1 MCTRQTKIRGILQHF
16 YLCFISPFS
25 TSTHFSFHANG
36 EFFTFYSDPKR
47 ISTFFLRFVVH
58 FFTKIFFLFTG
69 WILSVLAFR
78 ILDPPEEAAHVL
90 VSSRCQLGD
99 GFLTTKLE
107 SLHAT
112 DFYSSHMLAL
122 RVGYNAATLT
132 AQHKQQKLWN
142 FELLFTQKREFLP
155 LLISLPKKI
164 TSFVTNSTSIMPCFM
179 FSCIYENIKNW
190 KESLSWMNSII
201 YNIFFL
207 FLLKT
212 YSFYVCLF
220 FLVLQFFLPFLL
232 LLFLTF
238 IVFASFVSLHRI
250 ISPNVRRHMERSSIH
265 GLITPKKLCISCTK
279 TTS

>member
-1 MCTRQTKIRGILQHF
+1 MCLQIITFLQCLIGAGVDGEKFTVEKSKMCTRQTKIRGILQHF

-36 EFFTFYSDPKR
+36 EFFTFFLIQWEFR
-47 ISTFFLRFVVH
+47 LFFSSFRCSLFH
-58 FFTKIFFLFTG
+58 KNIFFFTG

-142 FELLFTQKREFLP
+142 FEFLFTQKREFLP
-155 LLISLPKKI
+155 LLISLPKEDYVFCHKLFDDYAMLYA
-164 TSFVTNSTSIMPCFM
+164 FV
-179 FSCIYENIKNW
+179 YLW
-190 KESLSWMNSII
+190 KHKE
-201 YNIFFL
+201 
-207 FLLKT
+207 LKRKSELNEFN
-212 YSFYVCLF
+212 Y
-220 FLVLQFFLPFLL
+220 
-232 LLFLTF
+232 
-238 IVFASFVSLHRI
+238 I
-250 ISPNVRRHMERSSIH
+250 
-265 GLITPKKLCISCTK
+265 
-279 TTS
+279 